1 MNKCLSFLGASVLIV
16 GTASAAD
23 KVTYADN
30 ILPIFR
36 NACLKCHNADERKS
50 DLDLSTFNA
59 LLKGSS
65 SGSIVSSGDADG
77 SKLTKVITHAEE
89 PTMPP
94 KGKLPDKEIETIKQW
109 IAGGLLE
116 TSGSKPVVPSRPKL
130 NLAVANPMAKPDG
143 PLPMPVKVLPIDPVA
158 QTERTTVSMAM
169 AASPWSPLVAIAAQR
184 QVVLYNTDT
193 LQLAGVIP
201 FKEGSPYDIK
211 FSRNGKLLAI
221 GGGRASKSGFTELW
235 DITTGRQLMTV
246 GDDFDAVLATDI
258 SPDQKLIALGGP
270 TRLVKI
276 YSTSTGELLHK
287 MKKHTD
293 WVTSMAFSPDST
305 LLATGDRNGGVVVWE
320 AEEGQELCTLP
331 GHRARV
337 VDIAWRGTN
346 LVQTASEDGTTQL
359 WNTDDVRSVRAITA
373 HGGGA
378 LGMSVSNDGTT
389 VTCGRDKQAV
399 IWDPAGTRKRN
410 FTFPGDI
417 PSKVVVT
424 ASGDKVIGSDW
435 NGIIYVWNAIDGK
448 ELGQLT
454 QNPPKIAPNLLAAEK
469 RIMIHNQRISKDK
482 VELVKIEIELGKV
495 NAEMVKL
502 PAESPPLKLLARKQA
517 ELTQRMINIKTTNP
531 PTLAAIVV
539 AEKDAL
545 VWRQKKAYTVFH
557 VANEALGLRKSSYDV
572 HLAEIAAAES
582 AAKKAGE
589 DFVAAQ
595 NTDLAKIKTERQTA
609 ADKAKQ
615 LLTDKQKELTAAQ
628 EEVAKM
634 TVAWQVAQKNAAGVE
649 GPLAS
654 QKMEINKSKA
664 AITLLDVAADGH
676 WKRITNALAAQA
688 KLVNDKQKPAQE
700 KVAAAEKTIS
710 ELTAKVA
717 SAVTNRTALLQLEKL
732 GQFQLKLANESA
744 DKTSAASAAG
754 DRDPKKTTEE
764 KSKLAQA
771 AADSAKQRV
780 DAIFKAKDA
789 TMRLQA
795 AERELAPLVKA
806 IAEHKQRNAGVY
818 QSAAVAA
825 GEVKAAADQVAKL
838 QAEYKSATNSV
849 AIARISNDKLSV
861 ALAQMETN
869 SIAAIKPVTDAKAAL
884 DKSVADKQKPAVK
897 AEADAGK
904 LLKAADEAF
913 KTVDSEHVKK
923 LAAIQD
929 RQLQELAKARTV
941 KSVSDKLAK
950 EIAIEQQQVNK
961 VKAAHDK
968 FEPPAPPTPPAIS
981 APAATPALPPKSP

>member
-1 MNKCLSFLGASVLIV
+1 MNKCLSILGVFSLFV
-16 GTASAAD
+16 GAANAAD

-36 NACLKCHNADERKS
+36 NSCLKCHNADERKS

-65 SGSIVSSGDADG
+65 SGSIVTSGDADG
-77 SKLTKVITHAEE
+77 SKLTKVITHLEE

-94 KGKLPDKEIETIKQW
+94 KGKLPDKEIDTIKQW

-116 TSGSKPVVPSRPKL
+116 NSGSKPVVPNKPKL

-143 PLPMPVKVLPIDPVA
+143 PLPMPVKVLPIDPVS

-193 LQLAGVIP
+193 LKLAGVIP

-235 DITTGRQLMTV
+235 DITTGRQLLSV

-293 WVTSMAFSPDST
+293 WVTAMAFSHDSE
-305 LLATGDRNGGVVVWE
+305 LLATGDRNGGVVIWE
-320 AEEGQELCTLP
+320 AADGQELCTLP

-359 WNTDDVRSVRAITA
+359 WNTDDVNSVRAITV

-399 IWDPAGTRKRN
+399 IWDPNGGRKRA

-435 NGIIYVWNAIDGK
+435 TGNIYVWNAVDGK
-448 ELGQLT
+448 DLGQLT
-454 QNPPKIAPNLLAAEK
+454 QNPPKIAIHLLAAEK
-469 RIMIHNQRISKDK
+469 RILVHSQRMAKDK
-482 VELVKIEIELGKV
+482 LELVKIQADLGKV
-495 NAEMVKL
+495 NAEMVAL
-502 PAESPPLKLLARKQA
+502 PAESPPLKLLSRKQA
-517 ELTQRMINIKTTNP
+517 DLTQRMINIKSTNAP
-531 PTLAAIVV
+531 ILAAIDV

-545 VWRQKKAYTVFH
+545 VWRQQKAYTVFH
-557 VANEALGLRKSSYDV
+557 RANEALGERKSSHDNL
-572 HLAEIAAAES
+572 LAEIAAAES
-582 AAKKAGE
+582 AAKKTGE
-589 DFVAAQ
+589 DLLAAQ
-595 NTDLAKIKTERQTA
+595 KTDLAKIKTDRSAA
-609 ADKAKQ
+609 ADKANQ
-615 LLTDKQKELTAAQ
+615 LLADKQKELIAAQ
-628 EEVAKM
+628 AEISKLTA
-634 TVAWQVAQKNAAGVE
+634 AWQVAQKNAAGVE
-649 GPLAS
+649 GPLAAQRLEIS
-654 QKMEINKSKA
+654 NAQK
-664 AITLLDVAADGH
+664 AITNLDLTAAGH
-676 WKRITNALAAQA
+676 WKRVTNAIAAHD
-688 KLVNDKQKPAQE
+688 KLISEKQKPAQE
-700 KVAAAEKTIS
+700 SVVAVDKAVS
-710 ELTAKVA
+710 ELKSKLTAVETNHA
-717 SAVTNRTALLQLEKL
+717 SLLQLEKL
-732 GQFQLKLANESA
+732 SQFQLKLARQSSES
-744 DKTSAASAAG
+744 SREAANNAS
-754 DRDPKKTTEE
+754 RDPKKTPEE
-764 KSKLAQA
+764 IAKLAQA
-771 AADSAKQRV
+771 AADSAKMLV
-780 DAIFKAKDA
+780 DVLFKAKDA

-795 AERELAPLVKA
+795 VERELAPLTKA
-806 IAEHKQRNAGVY
+806 IAEHKQKNAGVY
-818 QSAAVAA
+818 QVGAAAA
-825 GEVKAAADQVAKL
+825 SEVKVAADQVAKI
-838 QAEYKSATNSV
+838 QVDHKSATNSL
-849 AIARISNDKLSV
+849 AIARINLDKLNA
-861 ALAQMETN
+861 ALAQSQTN
-869 SIAAIKPVTDAKAAL
+869 SIASIQPMTDAKTAL
-884 DKSVADKQKPAVK
+884 DKAMAVKLKPAVQ
-897 AEADAGK
+897 AQADAAK
-904 LLKAADEAF
+904 SATAAAVTF
-913 KTVDSEHVKK
+913 KSVDSEHSKK
-923 LAAIQD
+923 LSALRD
-929 RQLQELAKARTV
+929 RQQQELEKARTV
-941 KSVSDKLAK
+941 KTAADKLAK
-950 EIAIEQQQVNK
+950 EIAVEQIQVNK
-961 VKAAHDK
+961 LKAAHEK
-968 FEPPAPPTPPAIS
+968 FEPSVPPAV
-981 APAATPALPPKSP
+981 PVKST